1 MISDRKAMRAVE
13 TLRVYC
19 NERGCKAKYSKAKCR
34 FRNEMSDECTLQ
46 VRCPA
51 YFPKY
56 YENDKTE
63 QNVNKWEKT

>member
-19 NERGCKAKYSKAKCR
+19 DERGCKAKDSKVKCM
-34 FRNEMSDECTLQ
+34 FSNDVSNECAMQ

-56 YENDKTE
+56 DNYGKSK
-63 QNVNKWEKT
+63 QNVNKCEKT